1 MAGVYD
7 GEAPASRTP
16 TLRDLTRLC
25 DALNRAGCRYVL
37 IGGFA
42 VNYYGLDRA
51 THDIDFLVESSKE
64 NVRRLKEALSILEDN
79 AAADLGLGDV
89 EEYVVVRVQDEI
101 TVDLLGAVGDVRFEN
116 AGAVRVSLGDVIVPV
131 ADLPTLI
138 ATKQGMREKDKS
150 DLRFLLHV
158 QGQLQTSEPETDP
171 PKTPPAGGHKKYDGP
186 DL

>member
-1 MAGVYD
+1 MVAGEYD
-7 GEAPASRTP
+7 GEAAASRTP

-64 NVRRLKEALSILEDN
+64 NVRRLKEALSVLEDN

-89 EEYVVVRVQDEI
+89 EEYMLVRVQDEI

-116 AGAVRVSLGDVIVPV
+116 AGAIQVSLGEVTVPV

-138 ATKQGMREKDKS
+138 ATKQGMRDKDRS

-158 QGQLQTSEPETDP
+158 QGQLQSNTNHS
-171 PKTPPAGGHKKYDGP
+171 KTPPPPVRRKRYDGP